1 MTEGHTHYAVSILG
15 VPFHNVSQQ
24 EALEWVEEAIASG
37 DTHQVATANVDFL
50 SHAKKDSHL
59 TRILRE
65 CSLVLADGMPI
76 VWASRLMGKPLK
88 QRVTGVDLVPLLAQA
103 SAERGYSIYLL
114 GADPGVMARAVAE
127 LRRQYPGI
135 NLVGCD
141 SPKTAT
147 LEAMDHESILGR
159 IEAAKPDIL
168 LVAFGNPKQER
179 WLYMHRDRLRVP
191 VSIGIGGTL
200 DLLAGRLRRAPLWMQ
215 RSGLEWLYRASQE
228 PLRLFPRYFRNA
240 MTLLRYLPADVME
253 CHSSKARTPGTIT
266 IDRHSTGVSRKSAL
280 LEK

>member
-1 MTEGHTHYAVSILG
+1 MTEGHAHYAVSILG

-24 EALEWVEEAIASG
+24 EALEWVEGAIASG
-37 DTHQVATANVDFL
+37 AAHQVATANVDFL
-50 SHAKKDSHL
+50 SHAQKDPYVK
-59 TRILRE
+59 RVLRE

-76 VWASRLMGKPLK
+76 VWASRLMGKPLQ

-103 SAERGYSIYLL
+103 SSDRGYSIYLL
-114 GADPGVMARAVAE
+114 GADAGVMARAVAE
-127 LRRQYPGI
+127 LRRQYPNI
-135 NLVGCD
+135 HIVGCD
-141 SPKTAT
+141 SPKAAS
-147 LEAMDHESILGR
+147 LEEMDHESMLRR
-159 IEAAKPDIL
+159 IENAKPDIL

-179 WLYMHRDRLRVP
+179 WIYMHRDRLRVP

-240 MTLLRYLPADVME
+240 LTLLRYLPADVME
-253 CHSSKARTPGTIT
+253 CRSSKARTPGTIT
-266 IDRHSTGVSRKSAL
+266 LDRQSTGVTRKSPL
-280 LEK
+280 LEE